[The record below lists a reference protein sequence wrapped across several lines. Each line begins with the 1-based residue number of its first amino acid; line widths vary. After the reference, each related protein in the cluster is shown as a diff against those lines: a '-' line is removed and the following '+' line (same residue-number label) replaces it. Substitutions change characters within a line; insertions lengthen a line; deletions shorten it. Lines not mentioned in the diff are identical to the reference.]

1 MKNGFKYLIGAF
13 VVAATTLTACGRSG
27 NGGNNSS
34 ALGSCVYD
42 AQGNCVTGTGSAG
55 YVGDGNW
62 SGRLIIQN
70 GFQQFAQEN
79 GLCYGNCMMLSG
91 YVQLQLQV
99 ATGGCLPGPVNFALT
114 TFSQGYSGRQ
124 LSRRADGYVNSTNNG
139 FLVHYTSSGM
149 GYGFG
154 YGFSQASLGTM
165 QINSQFTD
173 AAHSVLNVQIVYRGT
188 QIASG
193 QIYGQGNQSPP
204 PLQNGVNMC
213 SHAGAGGF
221 GQGYQHNY
229 PYQYP
234 YTQNTSGS
242 GQFVYGGGYY
252 VSPFRAR

>member
-99 ATGGCLPGPVNFALT
+99 QLQLEVQLQLGAERDPVGAL
-114 TFSQGYSGRQ
+114 SEC
-124 LSRRADGYVNSTNNG
+124 
-139 FLVHYTSSGM
+139 H
-149 GYGFG
+149 
-154 YGFSQASLGTM
+154 
-165 QINSQFTD
+165 
-173 AAHSVLNVQIVYRGT
+173 AAPR
-188 QIASG
+188 
-193 QIYGQGNQSPP
+193 
-204 PLQNGVNMC
+204 C
-213 SHAGAGGF
+213 
-221 GQGYQHNY
+221 
-229 PYQYP
+229 
-234 YTQNTSGS
+234 
-242 GQFVYGGGYY
+242 
-252 VSPFRAR
+252 